1 MSKLNKFKFFQENES
16 EYKNVGTHLLDSM
29 LEALSQQRIEFRES
43 QQRRLRGGEEMYY
56 DAHLIVNLQGLNHI
70 TQSININNNERV

>member
-1 MSKLNKFKFFQENES
+1 MSKLNEFKFFHEN
-16 EYKNVGTHLLDSM
+16 KPMNNDVFRHLL
-29 LEALSQQRIEFRES
+29 EQRRQFMERNRINDQRR
-43 QQRRLRGGEEMYY
+43 QRRLRGGEEMYY